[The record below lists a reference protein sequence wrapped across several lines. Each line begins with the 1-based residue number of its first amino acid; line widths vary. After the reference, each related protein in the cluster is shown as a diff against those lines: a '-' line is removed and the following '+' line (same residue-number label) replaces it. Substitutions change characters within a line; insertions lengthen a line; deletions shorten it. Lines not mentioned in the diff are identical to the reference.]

1 MRAYPRVMRVL
12 VVGAGIAGLS
22 LAGALRRSDMDVEVV
37 ERLTDGDSAGTGLY
51 LPANAERALRSL
63 GLGPVV
69 AERAQP
75 IRWQRFRD
83 LRGRALA
90 DVDVAAF
97 WDGVGACL
105 AVHRGVLHD
114 VLREAAAGVEIRLG
128 TAVTGLER
136 EDRPQVRF
144 SDGSAASYDLVVGA
158 DGVHSTVR
166 ALALGGRPARYVG
179 QASWRFVASG
189 FPEIDDWT
197 VMLGP
202 RRAFLTVALG
212 GGEVYCYA
220 DVNADDPAGAA
231 AGDWRERFTEF
242 GAPVTRLLDHA
253 GSAYFA
259 SIEEV
264 APPVWAAGR
273 VVLVGDAA
281 HASSPNMA
289 QGAALALE
297 DALVL
302 ADVLAARG
310 PVELALAEYERR
322 RTARVAWVQE
332 QTRRRDRTRSL
343 HPAVR
348 NSILRVAGRRIFRA
362 NYRPLLE
369 PP

>member
-1 MRAYPRVMRVL
+1 VRVL
-12 VVGAGIAGLS
+12 VVGAGIAGLA
-22 LAGALRRSDMDVEVV
+22 LARALRRSGLDVEVV

-63 GLGPVV
+63 GVGPVV
-69 AERAQP
+69 AERAHP
-75 IRWQRFRD
+75 IRRQLFRD
-83 LRGRALA
+83 HRGRLLA

-97 WDGVGACL
+97 WDGVGACV
-105 AVHRGVLHD
+105 AVHRAALHEA
-114 VLREAAAGVEIRLG
+114 LRDTGGRIPIRLG
-128 TAVTGLER
+128 TGVTGLEQG
-136 EDRPQVRF
+136 DRPHVRF

-166 ALALGGRPARYVG
+166 ALAFAGPPARYVG

-189 FPEIDDWT
+189 FPELDDWR
-197 VMLGP
+197 VLLGA

-220 DVNADDPAGAA
+220 DVSTDDPAGAT
-231 AGDWRERFTEF
+231 AGDWREGFADF
-242 GAPVTRLLDHA
+242 GAPVPRLLDHA
-253 GSAYFA
+253 GDAYFA
-259 SIEEV
+259 PIEEV
-264 APPVWAAGR
+264 VPPVWSAGR

-302 ADVLAARG
+302 ADVLAGGR
-310 PVELALAEYERR
+310 PIEQALAEYGRR
-322 RTARVAWVQE
+322 RAARVAWVQE
-332 QTRRRDRTRSL
+332 QTHRRDRTRSL

-348 NSILRVAGRRIFRA
+348 NAILRIAGRRIFRA
-362 NYRPLLE
+362 NYRPLRE
-369 PP
+369 QP

>member
-1 MRAYPRVMRVL
+1 VRVL

-22 LAGALRRSDMDVEVV
+22 LAVALRRSEIDVEVV
-37 ERLTDGDSAGTGLY
+37 ERLTEGDSGGTGLY

-63 GLGPVV
+63 GLGAVV
-69 AERAQP
+69 AERAHAIQ
-75 IRWQRFRD
+75 WQRFRD
-83 LRGRALA
+83 HRGRALA

-97 WDGVGACL
+97 WHGVGACL
-105 AVHRGVLHD
+105 AVRRGVLHD
-114 VLREAAAGVEIRLG
+114 ALRDAAGGVDIRLG
-128 TAVTGLER
+128 TAVTGVEHG
-136 EDRPQVRF
+136 DRPRVRF

-166 ALALGGRPARYVG
+166 ALALRGPPARYVG

-189 FPEIDDWT
+189 FPQLDDWT
-197 VMLGP
+197 VLLGP
-202 RRAFLTVALG
+202 GRAFLIVALG

-220 DVNADDPAGAA
+220 DLNTDDPEGAT
-231 AGDWRERFTEF
+231 AGDWRDGFVDF
-242 GAPVTRLLDHA
+242 AAPVAQLLDHA
-253 GSAYFA
+253 GRAYFA
-259 SIEEV
+259 PIEEV
-264 APPVWAAGR
+264 APPAWSAGR

-289 QGAALALE
+289 QGAAMALE

-302 ADVLAARG
+302 AELLAGRQ
-310 PVELALAEYERR
+310 PVEVALAEYELR
-322 RTARVAWVQE
+322 RTARVARVQE

-348 NSILRVAGRRIFRA
+348 NPILRVAGRRIYRA

-369 PP
+369 QP

>member
-1 MRAYPRVMRVL
+1 MRVL

-22 LAGALRRSDMDVEVV
+22 LAGALRRSEIDVEVV
-37 ERLTDGDSAGTGLY
+37 ERLTEGDYGGTGLY

-63 GLGPVV
+63 GLEAVV
-69 AERAQP
+69 AERAHP

-83 LRGRALA
+83 HRGRALA

-105 AVHRGVLHD
+105 AVRRAVLHD
-114 VLREAAAGVEIRLG
+114 ALREAGGVEIRLG
-128 TAVTGLER
+128 TAVTGVEQG
-136 EDRPQVRF
+136 DRPHVRF

-166 ALALGGRPARYVG
+166 ALALRGPPARYLG

-189 FPEIDDWT
+189 FPQLEDWT
-197 VMLGP
+197 AMLGP
-202 RRAFLTVALG
+202 GRAFLMVALG
-212 GGEVYCYA
+212 GGDVYCYA
-220 DVNADDPAGAA
+220 DLNTDDPEGAT
-231 AGDWRERFTEF
+231 AGDWREGFVDF
-242 GAPVTRLLDHA
+242 VAPVPQLLDHA
-253 GSAYFA
+253 GRAYFA
-259 SIEEV
+259 PIEEV
-264 APPVWAAGR
+264 APPAWSAGR

-289 QGAALALE
+289 QGAAMALE

-302 ADVLAARG
+302 AELLADRG
-310 PVELALAEYERR
+310 PVEVALAEYGRR
-322 RTARVAWVQE
+322 RTARVARVQE

-348 NSILRVAGRRIFRA
+348 NPILRVAGRRIYRA
-362 NYRPLLE
+362 NYRPLLDQ
-369 PP
+369 P